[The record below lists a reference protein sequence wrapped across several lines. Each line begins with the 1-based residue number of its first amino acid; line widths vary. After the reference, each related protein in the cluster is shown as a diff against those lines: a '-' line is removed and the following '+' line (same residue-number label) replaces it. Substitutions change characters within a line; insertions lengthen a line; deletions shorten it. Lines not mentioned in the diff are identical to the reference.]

1 MEAKIIKIGS
11 SRGIVL
17 NHTLLQEIGAKEGDK
32 LSVSLDNGVISLKKE
47 ETVHD
52 EFEAYFLKNG
62 PMNETSPLIDLEIP
76 ASTRSE
82 WTW

>member
-11 SRGIVL
+11 SKGVIL
-17 NHTLLQEIGAKEGDK
+17 SHSLLQEIDAKEGDK
-32 LSVSLDNGVISLKKE
+32 LNVSLDNGIISLRKE
-47 ETVHD
+47 KTAHD

-62 PMNETSPLIDLEIP
+62 PMDDSSPLNELELP
-76 ASTRSE
+76 ATTRSE